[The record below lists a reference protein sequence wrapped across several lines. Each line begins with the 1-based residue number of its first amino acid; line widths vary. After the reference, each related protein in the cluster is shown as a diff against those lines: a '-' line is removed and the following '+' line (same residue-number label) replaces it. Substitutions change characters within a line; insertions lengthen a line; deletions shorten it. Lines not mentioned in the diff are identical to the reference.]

1 MNQNNVRRFSASNL
15 LAEQVA
21 YTTENA
27 RVLSSRS
34 GRQAHSNEI
43 ATPITTRK
51 AHATKMP
58 RHRTKKQTH
67 TTLAPVLSIPSF
79 DIARYTIACERHPE
93 RNEDSLL
100 IDANSGLFAVYD
112 GVGGSAAGEI
122 ASQTAARATSQ
133 RWKHVLKQ
141 LQNGR
146 KVPTFLEQSDKFD
159 LCNILQLIIQDADE
173 LVRTEGA
180 RLAGTDDLATT
191 VALLAFERRSGTH
204 GYTMVH
210 AHVGDSRIYLLHEQ
224 EPLRRLT
231 NDDGLLA
238 KLVEN
243 QIVNDEDALRID
255 QAMRTDQLTD
265 TEYSYFR
272 LRGGITQALGGPTPP
287 IIHTDQVTIA
297 PGDRILL
304 CTDGIHDNLIDQEI
318 EDIVRTCPRKSA
330 ARVLVERSLERSH
343 QERYI
348 TVRAKPDDMSA
359 IVLTCRF

>member
-1 MNQNNVRRFSASNL
+1 
-15 LAEQVA
+15 
-21 YTTENA
+21 
-27 RVLSSRS
+27 
-34 GRQAHSNEI
+34 
-43 ATPITTRK
+43 
-51 AHATKMP
+51 MP
-58 RHRTKKQTH
+58 RHRTKKHSH
-67 TTLAPVLSIPSF
+67 TTISTSNLLSIPSF
-79 DIARYTIACERHPE
+79 DIARHTIACERHPE
-93 RNEDSLL
+93 RNEDSILV
-100 IDANSGLFAVYD
+100 DTNSGLFAVYD

-122 ASQTAARATSQ
+122 ASQTAARATNQ
-133 RWKHVLKQ
+133 RWKHVLRQ

-146 KVPTFLEQSDKFD
+146 KIATFLEQSDKFD
-159 LCNILQLIIQDADE
+159 LCDILQLIIQDADE

-191 VALLAFERRSGTH
+191 VALLAFSRRAGTH
-204 GYTMVH
+204 GYSMVH

-224 EPLRRLT
+224 DPITRLT
-231 NDDGLLA
+231 SDDGLLA

-243 QIVNDEDALRID
+243 QIVAEEDALRID
-255 QAMRTDQLTD
+255 QAMRADQLTD

-272 LRGGITQALGGPTPP
+272 LRGGITQALGGPIPP
-287 IIHTDQVTIA
+287 TIHTGQVTIY

-318 EDIVRTCPRKSA
+318 EEVLRTCPRKSA

-343 QERYI
+343 QERYT